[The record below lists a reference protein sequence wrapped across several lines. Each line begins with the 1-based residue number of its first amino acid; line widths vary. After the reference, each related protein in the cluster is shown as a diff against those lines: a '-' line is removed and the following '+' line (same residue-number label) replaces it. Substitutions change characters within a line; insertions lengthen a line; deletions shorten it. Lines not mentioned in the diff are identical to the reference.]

1 MCILMFSTTFVWNI
15 FHYTCNWDI
24 VINIKRLCI
33 KYIVFLSAFIETRI
47 FFTELRNILKYQISW
62 KAVQW
67 EPSCC
72 MQTYRQIDTKLL
84 VVFAILQTR
93 LKFELLKVVRLL
105 ERDTVHLGRY
115 VLMYERNVLIPT
127 PITQWRWSQRSPSLE
142 LYGVTYQRKAI
153 RICDGWILQF

>member
-1 MCILMFSTTFVWNI
+1 
-15 FHYTCNWDI
+15 
-24 VINIKRLCI
+24 
-33 KYIVFLSAFIETRI
+33 
-47 FFTELRNILKYQISW
+47 
-62 KAVQW
+62 
-67 EPSCC
+67 

-127 PITQWRWSQRSPSLE
+127 PITQ
-142 LYGVTYQRKAI
+142 
-153 RICDGWILQF
+153 